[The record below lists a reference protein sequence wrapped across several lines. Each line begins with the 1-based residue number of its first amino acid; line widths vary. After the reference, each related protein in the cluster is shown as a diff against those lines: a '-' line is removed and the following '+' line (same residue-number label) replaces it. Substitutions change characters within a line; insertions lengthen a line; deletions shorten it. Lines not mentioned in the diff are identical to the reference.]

1 MKKIERLSD
10 LQSLFKRQ
18 VFNKHISTCPY
29 GGPQPYLKPNMTE
42 LATQAYK
49 RKEEYFYCEP
59 VNPGN
64 PNGPQ
69 KLSEPKYEYILERPL
84 TEEEYNNIFSE
95 CKEKQFR
102 RNICN

>member
-1 MKKIERLSD
+1 MKKIETLSD

-18 VFNKHISTCPY
+18 IANKHISTCPY

-42 LATQAYK
+42 FAEQAYK

-59 VNPGN
+59 VDPNN

-69 KLSEPKYEYILERPL
+69 KLSDPKYEYGLKRLL
-84 TEEEYNNIFSE
+84 TEEEYNIIFSE
-95 CKEKQFR
+95 CKREV
-102 RNICN
+102 I

>member
-1 MKKIERLSD
+1 MEQIKSLSD

-18 VFNKHISTCPY
+18 IANKHISTCPY

-42 LATQAYK
+42 LAEQAYK

-59 VNPGN
+59 VDPDN

-69 KLSEPKYEYILERPL
+69 KLSEPKYEYGLKRPL

-95 CKEKQFR
+95 CKEK
-102 RNICN
+102 